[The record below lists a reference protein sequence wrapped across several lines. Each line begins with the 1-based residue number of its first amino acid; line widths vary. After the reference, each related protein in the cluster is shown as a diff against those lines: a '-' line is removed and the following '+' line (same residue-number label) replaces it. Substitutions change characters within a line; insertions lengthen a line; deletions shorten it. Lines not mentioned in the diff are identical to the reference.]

1 MTTSDIERTLAEARA
16 AATRRLQ
23 SLKRAEGMSQQ
34 AEAATEPEIVARRE
48 PAPSVGG
55 PVEAF
60 SRVPPEQMVH
70 ISPPPT
76 VDLRVAAPEP
86 SIAHAPPVHRG
97 QPAGAEFAG
106 QQNPIEA
113 SYRLAPEPAPG
124 PEYVPVDPIS
134 RRLAEA
140 VAPPVQYSAAPE
152 YAEPPAYAE
161 APADDI
167 RRDPGFLTKLL
178 AGVAAFR
185 RSRAERRARAQAEAA
200 TVQPRRQALTA
211 KERRWERRRKRYIA
225 EEILG
230 WILVPIILVAIY
242 FLALWILDLF
252 GTTPETLIEGIQT
265 IWHQFR

>member
-1 MTTSDIERTLAEARA
+1 M
-16 AATRRLQ
+16 
-23 SLKRAEGMSQQ
+23 
-34 AEAATEPEIVARRE
+34 
-48 PAPSVGG
+48 GG

-60 SRVPPEQMVH
+60 SRVPPEQVVH
-70 ISPPPT
+70 INPPPS

-86 SIAHAPPVHRG
+86 TIAQSPRTHPEHY
-97 QPAGAEFAG
+97 AGAQFAG
-106 QQNPIEA
+106 QPNPIEA
-113 SYRLAPEPAPG
+113 AYRPAPEPAPG

-134 RRLAEA
+134 RRPAEA

-161 APADDI
+161 APADDVH
-167 RRDPGFLTKLL
+167 RDAGFRNPGFLAKLQ

-200 TVQPRRQALTA
+200 PVQPRRQALTA
-211 KERRWERRRKRYIA
+211 KERRWERRRKRYVA

-230 WILVPIILVAIY
+230 WILVPIILVSLY